1 MTLEGELV
9 VIGDPINLNGRA
21 LIAKNLAKQGFSNIE
36 PIDCKSVYAAA
47 KKLET
52 DNGQKRFEAML
63 DFLEQCMSGISRA
76 DFVRAVASRRTGGKL
91 GTAKFGNLVDLGLAL
106 QSGVGDDVCL
116 ALIESFTRLPNTY
129 IFRREMLSAMR
140 SALRMKRSAHQQERE
155 VCVATLSPGHRVA

>member
-52 DNGQKRFEAML
+52 DNGQKRFEATL

-91 GTAKFGNLVDLGLAL
+91 GHGE
-106 QSGVGDDVCL
+106 
-116 ALIESFTRLPNTY
+116 IR
-129 IFRREMLSAMR
+129 
-140 SALRMKRSAHQQERE
+140 
-155 VCVATLSPGHRVA
+155 